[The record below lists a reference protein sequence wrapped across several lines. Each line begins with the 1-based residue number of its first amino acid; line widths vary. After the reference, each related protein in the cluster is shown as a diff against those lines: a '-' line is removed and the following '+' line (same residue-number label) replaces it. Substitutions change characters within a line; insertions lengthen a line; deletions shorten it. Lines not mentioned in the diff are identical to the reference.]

1 MRDWGSEIYY
11 LVFKRNRLVRFVA
24 TTLLVYLFFRF
35 IFKLIAPFFL
45 AFLLITLFYPILHR
59 IQKIIPMRKKFLAMG
74 VLLLVL
80 LFLAAILWLF
90 AYGSSIRLDVITD
103 FVEKAYEKL
112 RLTLHN
118 CCYSLDGKFGWN
130 GYEIENYILEKMTV
144 MMENVQAQIVP
155 RFLASSYNC
164 FKALFAFVAF
174 IFITLI
180 SAVLLEKDY
189 SSFMEWLKTSKD
201 MSFIWKTFE
210 GVLNYIVTF
219 LKAQGI
225 LLLII
230 SVLCSAVLWAAGVD
244 GSILL
249 GILAGFMD
257 VLPFIGT
264 GIVLVPTAIWQLLNG
279 YYISMAVCLLLYVG
293 CICIREFLE
302 PKLIGESLGIAP
314 VLMLLGIY
322 AGIRLFGVSG
332 IIEGPLALIVIHE
345 LMKV

>member
-1 MRDWGSEIYY
+1 MRDWGNEIYY
-11 LVFKRNRLVRFVA
+11 LIFKRNRLVRFVV
-24 TTLLVYLFFRF
+24 TTLLVYLFFRY
-35 IFKLIAPFFL
+35 IFKLISPFFL
-45 AFLLITLFYPILHR
+45 AFILITLFYPILQH
-59 IQKIIPMRKKFLAMG
+59 IQKRIPMRKKFLAFG
-74 VLLLVL
+74 VMFLVL

-90 AYGSSIRLDVITD
+90 VYGSSIELDAITD
-103 FVEKAYEKL
+103 FVEKAYDKL

-118 CCYSLDGKFGWN
+118 CCYSLDGKFGLN
-130 GYEIENYILEKMTV
+130 GYEIENYIVEKMTV
-144 MMENVQAQIVP
+144 MMENVHVQIIP
-155 RFLASSYNC
+155 RLLSSSYNC
-164 FKALFAFVAF
+164 FKALFAFIAF

-189 SSFMEWLKTSKD
+189 SSFMGWLKTSED

-210 GVLNYIVTF
+210 GVLNYIITF

-230 SVLCSAVLWAAGVD
+230 SISCSAVLWAAGVD
-244 GSILL
+244 GSIFL
-249 GILAGFMD
+249 GILAGCMD

-279 YYISMAVCLLLYVG
+279 YYISMAVCLLLYIG

-345 LMKV
+345 LMKA

>member
-1 MRDWGSEIYY
+1 MGDWGNETYNLI
-11 LVFKRNRLVRFVA
+11 FKRNRLVRFG
-24 TTLLVYLFFRF
+24 TITLVVYLFFRYVF
-35 IFKLIAPFFL
+35 TLIAPFFL
-45 AFLLITLFYPILHR
+45 AFILITLFSPILQR
-59 IQKIIPMRKKFLAMG
+59 IQKIIPMKKKFLAIG
-74 VLLLVL
+74 VMILVL
-80 LFLAAILWLF
+80 LFFVAILWLLSL
-90 AYGSSIRLDVITD
+90 GSSIQLDAVTD
-103 FVEKAYEKL
+103 FVEKAYDKL

-130 GYEIENYILEKMTV
+130 GYEIENYIVDKMTS
-144 MMENVQAQIVP
+144 MMENLHEQVIP
-155 RFLASSYNC
+155 RTLSSSYYF
-164 FKALFAFVAF
+164 FKGLFAFVAF

-189 SSFMEWLKTSKD
+189 SSFMEWLKTSDD

-225 LLLII
+225 IFLII
-230 SVLCSAVLWAAGVD
+230 SIICSAILWAAGVD
-244 GSILL
+244 GSIFL
-249 GILAGFMD
+249 GVLAGFMD

-279 YYISMAVCLLLYVG
+279 YYISMAVCLLLYIG

-332 IIEGPLALIVIHE
+332 IIEGPLSLIVIHE

>member
-1 MRDWGSEIYY
+1 MRDWGSDIYY
-11 LVFKRNRLVRFVA
+11 LIFKRNRLVRFVI
-24 TTLLVYLFFRF
+24 TTLLVYLFFKY
-35 IFKLIAPFFL
+35 IFTLTAPFFL
-45 AFLLITLFYPILHR
+45 AFILITLFYPLLQR
-59 IQKIIPMRKKFLAMG
+59 IQKRIPMKKKFLAVG
-74 VLLLVL
+74 VMLLVL
-80 LFLAAILWLF
+80 LFLAAVIWAF
-90 AYGSSIRLDVITD
+90 GYGSSIQLNSITNVI
-103 FVEKAYEKL
+103 EMGYSKL
-112 RLTLHN
+112 QLTLHN
-118 CCYSLDGKFGWN
+118 LCYSLDGKFGWN
-130 GYEIENYILEKMTV
+130 GYEIENYIIDRMTV
-144 MMENVQAQIVP
+144 MMENLQEQVLP
-155 RFLASSYNC
+155 RLLSSSYTC
-164 FKALFAFVAF
+164 FKGLFAFIAF

-180 SAVLLEKDY
+180 SAILLEKDY
-189 SSFMEWLKTSKD
+189 SSFMEWLKTSED

-210 GVLNYIVTF
+210 GVLHYIISF

-225 LLLII
+225 LFLII
-230 SVLCSAVLWAAGVD
+230 SILCSAVLWAAGVD
-244 GSILL
+244 GSIFL

-264 GIVLVPTAIWQLLNG
+264 GIVLVPTAIWQLMNG

-345 LMKV
+345 LMKA